1 MVEGRRNIGKLK
13 RIKKMI
19 AKMRHLFLLT
29 TCKWLE
35 IMVKYSGIHG
45 GVFMD
50 NVNLRVSEEVV
61 SAIAY
66 KTILEIPGVFEING
80 NIIDELT
87 NMLGSKAK
95 NKRTRGIKVDFDENQ
110 ILLDTYLT
118 VEYGV
123 KIPDIAWD
131 IQDKVK
137 KTLEE
142 STGMKVRAVNVH
154 IQGINFDKKKS
165 D

>member
-1 MVEGRRNIGKLK
+1 
-13 RIKKMI
+13 
-19 AKMRHLFLLT
+19 
-29 TCKWLE
+29 
-35 IMVKYSGIHG
+35 
-45 GVFMD
+45 MD

-61 SAIAY
+61 AAIAHR
-66 KTILEIPGVFEING
+66 TILEIPGVFEING

-87 NMLGSKAK
+87 NMLGSKVK

-142 STGMKVRAVNVH
+142 NTGMKVKAINVH
-154 IQGINFDKKKS
+154 IQGINFDKKKA

>member
-1 MVEGRRNIGKLK
+1 
-13 RIKKMI
+13 
-19 AKMRHLFLLT
+19 
-29 TCKWLE
+29 
-35 IMVKYSGIHG
+35 MVKYSGVHG
-45 GVFMD
+45 GMFMD

-66 KTILEIPGVFEING
+66 RTILGIPGVFDING

-87 NMLGSKAK
+87 NMLGSKVK
-95 NKRTRGIKVDFDENQ
+95 NKRTRGIRVEFDENQ
-110 ILLDTYLT
+110 MILLDTYLT

-137 KTLEE
+137 KALEE
-142 STGMKVRAVNVH
+142 NTGMKVKAVNVH
-154 IQGINFDKKKS
+154 IQGINFDKKKA

>member
-1 MVEGRRNIGKLK
+1 MAPL
-13 RIKKMI
+13 
-19 AKMRHLFLLT
+19 LYLT
-29 TCKWLE
+29 TCKSLE
-35 IMVKYSGIHG
+35 IMVKYSGVHG
-45 GVFMD
+45 GMFMD

-66 KTILEIPGVFEING
+66 RTILGIPGVFDING

-87 NMLGSKAK
+87 NMLGSKVK
-95 NKRTRGIKVDFDENQ
+95 NKRTRGIRVEFDENQ
-110 ILLDTYLT
+110 MILLDTYLT

-137 KTLEE
+137 KALEE
-142 STGMKVRAVNVH
+142 NTGMKVKAVNVH
-154 IQGINFDKKKS
+154 IQGINFDKKKA

>member
-1 MVEGRRNIGKLK
+1 
-13 RIKKMI
+13 
-19 AKMRHLFLLT
+19 
-29 TCKWLE
+29 
-35 IMVKYSGIHG
+35 MVKYSGVHG
-45 GVFMD
+45 GMFMD

-66 KTILEIPGVFEING
+66 RTILGIPGVFDING

-95 NKRTRGIKVDFDENQ
+95 NKRTRGIRVEFDENQ
-110 ILLDTYLT
+110 MILLDTYLT

-137 KTLEE
+137 KVLEE
-142 STGMKVRAVNVH
+142 NTGMKVKAVNVH

>member
-1 MVEGRRNIGKLK
+1 
-13 RIKKMI
+13 
-19 AKMRHLFLLT
+19 
-29 TCKWLE
+29 
-35 IMVKYSGIHG
+35 
-45 GVFMD
+45 MD

-61 SAIAY
+61 AAIAY
-66 KTILEIPGVFEING
+66 KTILEIPGVFEVNG

-87 NMLGSKAK
+87 NMLGSKSK
-95 NKRTRGIKVDFDENQ
+95 IKSKRTRGIKVDFDNEQ
-110 ILLDTYLT
+110 IVMDTYLT

-142 STGMKVRAVNVH
+142 NTGMKVKAINVH
-154 IQGINFDKKKS
+154 IQGINFDKKKAE
-165 D
+165 

>member
-1 MVEGRRNIGKLK
+1 
-13 RIKKMI
+13 MI

-35 IMVKYSGIHG
+35 IMVKYSGVHG

-61 SAIAY
+61 AAIAQR
-66 KTILEIPGVFEING
+66 TILEIPGVFEING

-87 NMLGSKAK
+87 NMLGSKSKNK
-95 NKRTRGIKVDFDENQ
+95 NKRTRGIKVDFEENQ
-110 ILLDTYLT
+110 IIMDTYLT

-142 STGMKVRAVNVH
+142 NTGMKVKAINVH
-154 IQGINFDKKKS
+154 IQGINFDKKKA
-165 D
+165 

>member
-1 MVEGRRNIGKLK
+1 
-13 RIKKMI
+13 
-19 AKMRHLFLLT
+19 
-29 TCKWLE
+29 
-35 IMVKYSGIHG
+35 
-45 GVFMD
+45 MD

-61 SAIAY
+61 ASIAY
-66 KTILEIPGVFEING
+66 KTILDIPGVFEVNG

-87 NMLGSKAK
+87 NMLGSKNK
-95 NKRTRGIKVDFDENQ
+95 SKRTRGIKVDFEDEQ
-110 ILLDTYLT
+110 IVMDTYLT

-154 IQGINFDKKKS
+154 IQGINFDKKKA
-165 D
+165 